1 MLNPLIL
8 FYLNIKT
15 YLDKMNLPQL
25 YSTCSVHGLFENRR
39 LVYKLRD
46 AETTWKVRNRKMLT
60 LKELPI
66 ESLMFNAYLPTFEI
80 YIYKLCLLYSNV
92 VNKYIRRRNYV

>member
-1 MLNPLIL
+1 
-8 FYLNIKT
+8 
-15 YLDKMNLPQL
+15 MNLPQL

-66 ESLMFNAYLPTFEI
+66 ECLMLIYLHLRNI
-80 YIYKLCLLYSNV
+80 YIYINYIYYIQILLTNIYDGENMYDQYSSD
-92 VNKYIRRRNYV
+92 RR